1 MQGDHKPVSL
11 RVRIIA
17 GAGDLNVPAYPSFHR
32 DDDETV
38 AAEDNR
44 GGGVIGL
51 PTGSMCPQYESPPVT
66 DLLSPATSCTPS
78 DKSGRIAYKDDKS
91 VKVHKDTTA

>member
-1 MQGDHKPVSL
+1 M
-11 RVRIIA
+11 RIIA
-17 GAGDLNVPAYPSFHR
+17 GAGNLNVPAYPSFHR

-38 AAEDNR
+38 AAEDN
-44 GGGVIGL
+44 GGDGGVIGL
-51 PTGSMCPQYESPPVT
+51 PTDSMCPQYESPTIT
-66 DLLSPATSCTPS
+66 DLLTPASSCTPS